1 MRTRASCDR
10 NIRTVFNRQL
20 IPLATGCR
28 PGLHLHLPMVVLVL
42 LLVLESVYASIL
54 HVDLHRLL
62 QESGL
67 RCIL

>member
-1 MRTRASCDR
+1 VRTRASCDR

-28 PGLHLHLPMVVLVL
+28 PGLHVHLPVLVL
-42 LLVLESVYASIL
+42 VLVSAYAYASTF

-62 QESGL
+62 QESGP
-67 RCIL
+67 RYIW

>member
-28 PGLHLHLPMVVLVL
+28 PGLHLHLPV
-42 LLVLESVYASIL
+42 LVLESAHASTL

-62 QESGL
+62 QESEP